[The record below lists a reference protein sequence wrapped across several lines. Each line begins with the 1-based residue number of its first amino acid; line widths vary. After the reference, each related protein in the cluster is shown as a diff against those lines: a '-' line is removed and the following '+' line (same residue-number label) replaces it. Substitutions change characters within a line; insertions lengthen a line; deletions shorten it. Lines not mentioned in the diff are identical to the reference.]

1 VQRDKSSVRIE
12 VISRRKDAGEDGAV
26 VIGRR
31 ADEGAVVAALVPVD
45 DDVETL
51 REVGLEVALGIPFD
65 FVGDLVDSNSAE
77 ASSDP

>member
-1 VQRDKSSVRIE
+1 MQRDKSSVRIE

-31 ADEGAVVAALVPVD
+31 ADEGAVVAALVQVD
-45 DDVETL
+45 DDVETR
-51 REVGLEVALGIPFD
+51 REVGLEGALGIPFD
-65 FVGDLVDSNSAE
+65 VVGDLVDSNSAE